1 MTLADNPVCLVHL
14 VCLVYR
20 VGLDYPNERDKPHN
34 DLLLLA
40 EFFRSLLD

>member
-1 MTLADNPVCLVHL
+1 MTLAGNSVCLDHL

-20 VGLDYPNERDKPHN
+20 GGLDYPNERDTPHN

-40 EFFRSLLD
+40 EFFRSLLE